1 MLTILTF
8 SSCTKFEDE
17 KAVSLPTYGRNDPPP
32 PPSPEMLKEIESSAP
47 PLVEYLNAL
56 QSVYRKEGKSEQE
69 INAKINEFKRDVQ
82 QKCPPC
88 FETVKDYKSAK

>member
-1 MLTILTF
+1 MNRRRNRLIIL
-8 SSCTKFEDE
+8 
-17 KAVSLPTYGRNDPPP
+17 V
-32 PPSPEMLKEIESSAP
+32 LK
-47 PLVEYLNAL
+47 AL

-69 INAKINEFKRDVQ
+69 INAKINEFERDVQ